1 LTNDDQGNHD
11 RGEVMATERFEV
23 QHRPEDFRY
32 VLVDHGED
40 GSDDKE
46 IGEELYTDID
56 EDGKPERILF
66 HTAVSEEY
74 AGQGLASDLVQTVV
88 DDVIAAGRA
97 VVPVC
102 PYVAKWLPRHPE
114 YAANV
119 VQPTKAHLDAVRA
132 KSRPD

>member
-1 LTNDDQGNHD
+1 
-11 RGEVMATERFEV
+11 MAIERFEV
-23 QHRPEDFRY
+23 QHHPEESRY

-40 GSDDKE
+40 GTGDKE

-56 EDGKPERILF
+56 EGGKPERILF

-88 DDVIAAGRA
+88 DDVIAGGRA

-119 VQPTKAHLDAVRA
+119 VQPTKAHLDAVRV
-132 KSRPD
+132 SQS